1 MAYKLFTLYF
11 IILIYLEN
19 CKLNQ
24 KKRNDIKMIKQKLNK
39 KARDI

>member
-11 IILIYLEN
+11 IILIYIEN

-24 KKRNDIKMIKQKLNK
+24 KKRNDIKIIKKKNQ
-39 KARDI
+39 KARDL